1 MKLDSILQESNAFIF
16 MERYVDEAVK
26 NYSAFAGESEAAPD
40 YQPGSAQ
47 SSFQLVTIHA
57 PRSHVSIFEANPTTS
72 LRDHYVDAKEVLFAV
87 HPETWASPGVEHIE
101 ELQALPR
108 GKPIEV
114 APTASTRTVLT
125 VGTSAQAVPAH
136 FLKLHYPRR
145 ISRFNRR
152 LRRKN
157 IRKSVESSR
166 DMEHIRLDRFAYLP
180 EVLGFTYGHDRDDW
194 GFLIRETTPRPS
206 RKERFLIPYFAL
218 YAKDMRDPA
227 SPPLL
232 VQLIERLGVDPE
244 SFVLEE
250 IMIPVVDCWTK
261 VVRERG
267 ILLESHAQNL
277 LLEIDRDFRPHRT
290 VHRDFD
296 VWIDREV
303 RKRAGLEAIG
313 ADIEVHESFP
323 RQYRYS
329 LVYDHYLGRELFSY
343 LLDILVRFYAVKERQ
358 VRGRISDAFH
368 RSFPDARI
376 FFPSETTYYYSN
388 AILARNKFRLI
399 DMQQAPDW
407 R

>member
-1 MKLDSILQESNAFIF
+1 MKLDSILQENNAFIF
-16 MERYVDEAVK
+16 MERYVDEAAK

-47 SSFQLVTIHA
+47 SSFRLVTVHA
-57 PRSHVSIFEANPTTS
+57 PRSHVSIFEANPTAS
-72 LRDHYVDAKEVLFAV
+72 LRDHYVGAEEVLFAV
-87 HPETWASPGVEHIE
+87 HPEIWASKGVEHIE

-114 APTASTRTVLT
+114 APMASTRTVLT
-125 VGTSAQAVPAH
+125 VGSSAQSVPAH

-152 LRRKN
+152 LRKKN
-157 IRKSVESSR
+157 IRNSVENSR
-166 DMEHIRLDRFAYLP
+166 DMKHIHLGRFAYLP
-180 EVLGFTYGHDRDDW
+180 EVLGFIYGHDRNDW
-194 GFLIRETTPRPS
+194 GFLIRETAPRPYQ
-206 RKERFLIPYFAL
+206 KERFLIPYFAL
-218 YAKDMRDPA
+218 YAKDMHDPA
-227 SPPLL
+227 SLPLL

-267 ILLESHAQNL
+267 ILLESHAENL
-277 LLEIDRDFRPHRT
+277 LLEIDKDFRPHRT

-296 VWIDREV
+296 VWVDGEV
-303 RKRAGLEAIG
+303 RKQAGLAAIG

-323 RQYRYS
+323 RQHRYS
-329 LVYDHYLGRELFSY
+329 LVYDHYIGRELFSY
-343 LLDILVRFYAVKERQ
+343 LLDILVRFYAVEESH
-358 VRGRISDAFH
+358 VRARISDAFH
-368 RSFPDARI
+368 RSFPDAHI

-388 AILARNKFRLI
+388 EILPGNKFRLI
-399 DMQQAPDW
+399 DMEQAPEW